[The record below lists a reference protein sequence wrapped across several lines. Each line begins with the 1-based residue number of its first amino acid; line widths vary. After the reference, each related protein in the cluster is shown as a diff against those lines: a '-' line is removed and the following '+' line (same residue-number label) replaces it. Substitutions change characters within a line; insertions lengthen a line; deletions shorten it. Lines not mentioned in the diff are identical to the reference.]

1 MAAAEA
7 GHQLGQVVV
16 SARVSPGGQLV
27 PGAGQ
32 APAPGSHEESLLQ
45 GGALALDTPLGG
57 AGGGGGH
64 GEVGVEGQVGA
75 GAALQIG
82 RLVTFPP
89 FLQFGSAERSGS
101 SNLDKVVAFLF
112 LLQIDLFY
120 KLFQTDAVITR
131 LENALEQRRLLD
143 LARWTVRVRTYIT
156 VTLIFSLAFIK
167 GFLRIFKKGAVPRVK
182 RAN

>member
-7 GHQLGQVVV
+7 GHQFGQIVV

-32 APAPGSHEESLLQ
+32 APASGSHEESLLQ
-45 GGALALDTPLGG
+45 GRALALDTPPGA

-82 RLVTFPP
+82 RLVTLPSL
-89 FLQFGSAERSGS
+89 LQFGGAEGSGS
-101 SNLDKVVAFLF
+101 SNLDVMVAFLF

-120 KLFQTDAVITR
+120 KL
-131 LENALEQRRLLD
+131 L
-143 LARWTVRVRTYIT
+143 
-156 VTLIFSLAFIK
+156 
-167 GFLRIFKKGAVPRVK
+167 
-182 RAN
+182 